1 MKNIWARASD
11 ADARFAIGARSA
23 TVVLRTTV
31 RCNLLLLVYGH
42 AKRQMQVHITKVI
55 YVLKHL
61 KKKQIRSF
69 INRS

>member
-42 AKRQMQVHITKVI
+42 AKRQMQVHIMQV
-55 YVLKHL
+55 Y
-61 KKKQIRSF
+61 
-69 INRS
+69 